1 MAWAWVSTVAAGVVS
16 ACRRERTKEQE
27 PTPTPAPAAGPVTD
41 FATAMA
47 VLLRTIGPWTPA
59 DEEIA
64 SSFIRR
70 YQAHRAAKFEASE
83 PAIIRL
89 AQLVPPGGR
98 AEAFT
103 LAGMPE
109 DERKVLDELIDDV
122 FSRAEIRWYLSGV
135 PQLPGVCL
143 GPAT

>member
-1 MAWAWVSTVAAGVVS
+1 MWWAWVSTIAAGIVS
-16 ACRRERTKEQE
+16 ACQRERKKEPE
-27 PTPTPAPAAGPVTD
+27 PAPTPAASPVTD
-41 FATAMA
+41 FPSAMA

-64 SSFIRR
+64 SSFVQR
-70 YQAHRAAKFEASE
+70 YLAHRAEKFKASE

-89 AQLVPPGGR
+89 AQLIPTGGR
-98 AEAFT
+98 VETFT
-103 LAGMPE
+103 LNGMAE
-109 DERKVLDELIDDV
+109 DDRKVLDALLDDF

-135 PQLPGVCL
+135 RELPGVCL